1 MKLDQV
7 GSFLRPKILKE
18 ARENFALGKIDEEQL
33 RSIEDSCIRDLVE
46 ECDKAGIY
54 YLSDGEL
61 RRSQLHLDF
70 YWGFGGIKKIKKALS
85 CTGAQAVY
93 IPGNQFH
100 QNPPCSRMM
109 DKSGES

>member
-33 RSIEDSCIRDLVE
+33 RSIEDSCIRDLLE
-46 ECDKAGIY
+46 ECDKARIY

-61 RRSQLHLDF
+61 RRSWWHLDF
-70 YWGFGGIKKIKKALS
+70 YWGFGGIKKSKKKRVISLK
-85 CTGAQAVY
+85 G
-93 IPGNQFH
+93 
-100 QNPPCSRMM
+100 
-109 DKSGES
+109 